1 MSNDKDSLE
10 KQHHAQT
17 NTNEQQTNFK
27 MAIKNLMTFL
37 TKIYDFRDGEGF
49 LPKSINEIKSIND
62 SAIDEI
68 KSIKEKF
75 EQLINKLEL
84 LDTINNNSGNAWYYA
99 DQSCTTIATQ
109 IELTNKTLDE
119 LKKNTDAT
127 QKILSVTDDIKE
139 NSTTLKPGLPFI
151 LAWVIGA
158 FLAIGCFIAIIISSK
173 NAASKDD
180 ISKLAKTNDNTLDS
194 VTIQANLT
202 RIYNSLSEIKETRTF
217 NISDSDIS
225 RITSKLDR
233 TIESQNINTLKKPD
247 ITGTI
252 NQITNIENKINQEF
266 KFQETAIQF
275 KKDYDEL
282 ESKYIKKERELENIN
297 AAFKLL
303 DKDKGFKNKS
313 LLIVFTASDKLHL
326 SEEIAKEL
334 NNLFKHEQSTRKFGF
349 ERAFAVLRQRKIT
362 PVIEFGDNNTSGKK
376 IEKNITNGDAVNLN
390 DEDVLKQIKE
400 AANKSKLTTKEI
412 LVVAG
417 GEGSPPNPETSIF
430 SDNNLSVNIVLV
442 LVPGSTPSRTNY
454 DKWSEW
460 ASKNNTT
467 ITWLYGAQN
476 QKLDSQILSIIKR
489 FMGKEMGF

>member
-1 MSNDKDSLE
+1 MLNDKDSLE

-17 NTNEQQTNFK
+17 NPNEQQTNFK

-99 DQSCTTIATQ
+99 DQSCTNASTQ
-109 IELTNKTLDE
+109 AELTNKTLAE
-119 LKKNTDAT
+119 VKKNTEAT
-127 QKILSVTDDIKE
+127 QKILSATDEIKE
-139 NSTTLKPGLPFI
+139 NTSTLKPGLQFI
-151 LAWVIGA
+151 LAWAISA
-158 FLAIGCFIAIIISSK
+158 FLIIGCFIAIIISSN
-173 NAASKDD
+173 NAATKSDL
-180 ISKLAKTNDNTLDS
+180 SKLQNINHQQQD
-194 VTIQANLT
+194 
-202 RIYNSLSEIKETRTF
+202 LSEIPGKF
-217 NISDSDIS
+217 KVISDSLTELKNNKQFNVSDIDINK
-225 RITSKLDR
+225 ITSKLEQIVKEPNKNSPKQQDLSE
-233 TIESQNINTLKKPD
+233 TIKQIERIEAKINEELGFKKSADKYQDNYDKLYKEYGEKDKALKEKNKENEALKK
-247 ITGTI
+247 T
-252 NQITNIENKINQEF
+252 
-266 KFQETAIQF
+266 
-275 KKDYDEL
+275 
-282 ESKYIKKERELENIN
+282 
-297 AAFKLL
+297 
-303 DKDKGFKNKS
+303 KGVNKS

-326 SEEIAKEL
+326 SEEIAIEL
-334 NNLFKHEQSTRKFGF
+334 NDLFKNEQSTRKFGF
-349 ERAFAVLRQRKIT
+349 QRAFAVLRQRKIT
-362 PVIEFGDNNTSGKK
+362 PIIEFGDNNTSGKK

-390 DEDVLKQIKE
+390 DADVLKQIKE